1 MGRRCK
7 YIDTDGDTV
16 FGICHGFGFKAW
28 THSGG
33 ASIGSFPPGQESYAV
48 AIIEHESDG
57 TIGQVAVG
65 KVIMLESD
73 EQTLGQRCQQLEQ
86 VARELYEELKVYMAE
101 EMVLRG
107 ATPKEAADRASF
119 CMAKQRYKLEA
130 LGVSLDEQ

>member
-86 VARELYEELKVYMAE
+86 LAKRFYRYVKKDADESWSPAKEKVARNFKEELKAI
-101 EMVLRG
+101 
-107 ATPKEAADRASF
+107 
-119 CMAKQRYKLEA
+119 
-130 LGVSLDEQ
+130 GVNLDD